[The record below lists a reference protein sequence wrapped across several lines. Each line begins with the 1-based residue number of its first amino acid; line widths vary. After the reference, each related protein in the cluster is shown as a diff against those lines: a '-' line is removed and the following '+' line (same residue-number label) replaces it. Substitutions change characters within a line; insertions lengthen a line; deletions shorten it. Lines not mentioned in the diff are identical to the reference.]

1 MKIVPKKMFL
11 RDGEKKVKAPI
22 QAQGA
27 VTLQEIKLRELC
39 LFPTYE
45 EPSSTMVEGSPS
57 GHTNFTIEVG
67 SIMKNALNIEAVH
80 KAELAKHMELEKRMD
95 LESVV
100 GPELAKYFITV
111 NEKFI
116 VTVDHVESALDTLG
130 LDAMT
135 TRKS

>member
-1 MKIVPKKMFL
+1 MDAPYFL
-11 RDGEKKVKAPI
+11 FGREKKVKAPI
-22 QAQGA
+22 QDQGA

-45 EPSSTMVEGSPS
+45 EPSSTMTGDLQVV
-57 GHTNFTIEVG
+57 TLTLL
-67 SIMKNALNIEAVH
+67 LNEAIH

-95 LESVV
+95 LESAV

-116 VTVDHVESALDTLG
+116 VNADHVESALDTLG